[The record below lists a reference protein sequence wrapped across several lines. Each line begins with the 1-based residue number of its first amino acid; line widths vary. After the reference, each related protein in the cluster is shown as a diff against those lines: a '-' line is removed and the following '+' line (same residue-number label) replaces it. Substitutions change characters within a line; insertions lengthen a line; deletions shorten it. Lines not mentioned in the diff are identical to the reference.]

1 MSVLDEIGTN
11 APTGTVAVVGAG
23 AAGMMAALTA
33 AQALRAAG
41 APEGSVLM
49 MEQNDRPGRKLRI
62 TGKGRCNVTND
73 CDREEFLRHV
83 LTNPRFLYS
92 ALSEFDTQ
100 DTKAFFE
107 SLGVPLKVERGR
119 RVFPVS
125 DRAED
130 IVDALAE
137 ACRAAGVRSVAGRV
151 NGLEW
156 SELPAA
162 PDGRKQPT
170 RTITGV
176 RVGGWSYPADAVI
189 LCTGGCSYP
198 MTGSDGNGYRLVEPL
213 GHTIQ
218 PPAPSLIPIVC
229 AGDLCRR
236 MMGLSLRNVRLRVLD
251 MKKGGKVLYDDLGE
265 MLFAHFGVT
274 GPLILTASAY
284 LTDPVGL
291 AAGRYRLSIDLKP
304 ALDEATLDAR
314 IRSDFSK
321 FANRDFIN
329 ALSELLPQKAIQ
341 PLAELSGI
349 PLRKKVNTITREER
363 HALVE
368 LLKDLRLEPVALRP
382 IKEAVVTRGGVTVKE
397 VDPRT
402 MQSKLCRGLYFAG
415 EVLDVDATT
424 GGYNLQIA
432 FSTGRL
438 AGHSAAEQV

>member
-1 MSVLDEIGTN
+1 MTEDRNTPRI
-11 APTGTVAVVGAG
+11 VVIGAG
-23 AAGMMAALTA
+23 AAGMMAAYTA
-33 AQALRAAG
+33 AETLREAG
-41 APEGSVLM
+41 APEGSVLLI
-49 MEQNDRPGRKLRI
+49 EQNDRPGRKLRI

-107 SLGVPLKVERGR
+107 ARGVPLKVERGR

-125 DRAED
+125 DRAGD
-130 IVDALAE
+130 IVDALAT
-137 ACRAAGVRSVAGRV
+137 ACRAAGVRTIAGRV
-151 NGLEW
+151 SGLEW
-156 SELPAA
+156 AELPSE
-162 PDGRKQPT
+162 DSKQPT
-170 RTITGV
+170 RAISGV
-176 RVGGWSYPADAVI
+176 RIGGQTLPADAVI

-198 MTGSDGNGYRLVEPL
+198 VTGSDGNGYRLVEPL

-236 MMGLSLRNVRLRVLD
+236 MMGLSLRNVKLRVTDTQKGNKLLYED
-251 MKKGGKVLYDDLGE
+251 MGE
-265 MLFAHFGVT
+265 MLFTHFGVT
-274 GPLILTASAY
+274 GPLVLTASAC
-284 LTDPVGL
+284 LTDMAGL

-304 ALDEATLDAR
+304 ALDEAALDAR
-314 IRSDFSK
+314 IRSDFAK
-321 FANRDFIN
+321 FSNRDFIN
-329 ALSELLPQKAIQ
+329 SLSELLPQKAIQ

-349 PLRKKVNTITREER
+349 PLRKKVNTVTREER
-363 HALVE
+363 LALVG
-368 LLKDLRLEPVALRP
+368 LLKNLPLEPISLRP
-382 IKEAVVTRGGVTVKE
+382 IKEAIVTRGGVTVRE

-438 AGHSAAEQV
+438 AGQNAAWQA

>member
-1 MSVLDEIGTN
+1 MTEERNTPRI
-11 APTGTVAVVGAG
+11 AVIGAG
-23 AAGMMAALTA
+23 AAGMMAAYTA
-33 AQALRAAG
+33 AETLREAG
-41 APEGSVLM
+41 APEGSVLLI
-49 MEQNDRPGRKLRI
+49 EQNDRPGRKLRI

-107 SLGVPLKVERGR
+107 ARGVPLKVERGR

-125 DRAED
+125 DRAGD
-130 IVDALAE
+130 IVDTLAT
-137 ACRAAGVRSVAGRV
+137 ACRAAGVRTLTGRV
-151 NGLEW
+151 SGLEW
-156 SELPAA
+156 AELPSE
-162 PDGRKQPT
+162 DSKQPT
-170 RTITGV
+170 RTISGV
-176 RVGGWSYPADAVI
+176 RIGGQTLPADAVI

-198 MTGSDGNGYRLVEPL
+198 VTGSDGNGYRLVEPL

-236 MMGLSLRNVRLRVLD
+236 MMGLSLRNVKLRVTDTQKGNKLLYED
-251 MKKGGKVLYDDLGE
+251 MGE
-265 MLFAHFGVT
+265 MLFTHFGVT
-274 GPLILTASAY
+274 GPLVLTASAY
-284 LTDPVGL
+284 LTDTAGL

-304 ALDEATLDAR
+304 ALDEAALDAR
-314 IRSDFSK
+314 IRSDFAK
-321 FANRDFIN
+321 FSNRDFIN
-329 ALSELLPQKAIQ
+329 SLSELLPQKAIQ

-349 PLRKKVNTITREER
+349 PLRKKVNTVTREER
-363 HALVE
+363 LALVG
-368 LLKDLRLEPVALRP
+368 LLKNLPLEPISLRP
-382 IKEAVVTRGGVTVKE
+382 IKEAIVTRGGVTVRE

-438 AGHSAAEQV
+438 AGQNAAWQI

>member
-1 MSVLDEIGTN
+1 MTEEKNFPRIIVI
-11 APTGTVAVVGAG
+11 GAG
-23 AAGMMAALTA
+23 AAGMMAAYTA
-33 AQALRAAG
+33 AETLRDAG
-41 APEGSVLM
+41 APEGNVLLI
-49 MEQNDRPGRKLRI
+49 EQNDRPGRKLRI

-107 SLGVPLKVERGR
+107 ARGVPLKVERGR

-125 DRAED
+125 DRAGD
-130 IVDALAE
+130 IVDALAT
-137 ACRAAGVRSVAGRV
+137 ACRTAGVRTLTGRIGGL
-151 NGLEW
+151 NGI
-156 SELPAA
+156 ELPGENES
-162 PDGRKQPT
+162 DKRPT
-170 RTITGV
+170 RAISGV
-176 RVGGWSYPADAVI
+176 RIGGQIIPADAVI

-198 MTGSDGNGYRLVEPL
+198 VTGSDGNGYRLVEPL

-218 PPAPSLIPIVC
+218 SPAPSLIPIVC

-236 MMGLSLRNVRLRVLD
+236 MMGLSLRNVKLRVTD
-251 MKKGGKVLYDDLGE
+251 TKKGDRLLYEDMGE
-265 MLFAHFGVT
+265 MLFTHFGVT
-274 GPLILTASAY
+274 GPLVLTASAY
-284 LTDPVGL
+284 LTDTAGL

-304 ALDEATLDAR
+304 ALDEAALDAR
-314 IRSDFSK
+314 IRSDFAK
-321 FANRDFIN
+321 FSNRDFIN
-329 ALSELLPQKAIQ
+329 SLSELLPQKAIQ

-349 PLRKKVNTITREER
+349 PLRKKVNTVTREER
-363 HALVE
+363 LALVR
-368 LLKDLRLEPVALRP
+368 LLKNLPLEPIALRP
-382 IKEAVVTRGGVTVKE
+382 IKEAIVTRGGVTVKE

-438 AGHSAAEQV
+438 AGQNAAWQV

>member
-1 MSVLDEIGTN
+1 MTEERNSPRMIVI
-11 APTGTVAVVGAG
+11 GAG
-23 AAGMMAALTA
+23 AAGMMAAYTA
-33 AQALRAAG
+33 AETLREEG
-41 APEGSVLM
+41 APEGSVLLI
-49 MEQNDRPGRKLRI
+49 EQNDRPGRKLRI

-100 DTKAFFE
+100 GTKAFFE
-107 SLGVPLKVERGR
+107 ARGVPLKVERGR

-125 DRAED
+125 DRAGD
-130 IVDALAE
+130 IVDALAN
-137 ACRAAGVRSVAGRV
+137 ACRAAGVRTLTGRV
-151 NGLEW
+151 SGLNW
-156 SELPAA
+156 VELP
-162 PDGRKQPT
+162 DGDEGGKRPT
-170 RTITGV
+170 RAIAGV
-176 RVGGWSYPADAVI
+176 RIGGQTIPADAVI

-198 MTGSDGNGYRLVEPL
+198 VTGSDGNGYRLVEPL

-236 MMGLSLRNVRLRVLD
+236 MMGLSLRNVKLRVTNTQKGNRLLYED
-251 MKKGGKVLYDDLGE
+251 MGE
-265 MLFAHFGVT
+265 MLFTHFGVT
-274 GPLILTASAY
+274 GPLVLTASAY
-284 LTDPVGL
+284 LTDTAGL

-304 ALDEATLDAR
+304 ALDEAALDAR
-314 IRSDFSK
+314 IRSDFAK
-321 FANRDFIN
+321 FSNRDFIN
-329 ALSELLPQKAIQ
+329 SLSELLPQKAIQ

-363 HALVE
+363 LALVG
-368 LLKDLRLEPVALRP
+368 LLKDLPLEPIALRP
-382 IKEAVVTRGGVTVKE
+382 IKEAIVTRGGVTVKE

-402 MQSKLCRGLYFAG
+402 MQSRLCRGLYFAG

-438 AGHSAAEQV
+438 AGQNAAWQV